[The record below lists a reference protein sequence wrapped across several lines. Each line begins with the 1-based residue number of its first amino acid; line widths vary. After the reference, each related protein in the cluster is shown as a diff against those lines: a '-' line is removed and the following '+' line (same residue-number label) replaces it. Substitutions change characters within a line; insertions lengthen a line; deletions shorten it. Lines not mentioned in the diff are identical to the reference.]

1 MNRRESALTVLRS
14 SCNMRGHLHDTSLI
28 DYPECADDQEGATM
42 PKKILRWG
50 GLAFLVFFVAYRPQ
64 SAANI
69 VSTVGGGL
77 LDLANGFGEFFSTV
91 FS

>member
-1 MNRRESALTVLRS
+1 
-14 SCNMRGHLHDTSLI
+14 
-28 DYPECADDQEGATM
+28 M

-64 SAANI
+64 SAAGI
-69 VSTVGGGL
+69 VSSIGGGL
-77 LDLANGFGEFFSTV
+77 IDIANGFGEFVSTV

>member
-1 MNRRESALTVLRS
+1 V
-14 SCNMRGHLHDTSLI
+14 
-28 DYPECADDQEGATM
+28 

-64 SAANI
+64 SAAGI
-69 VSTVGGGL
+69 VSSIGGGL
-77 LDLANGFGEFFSTV
+77 IDIANGFGEFVSTV

>member
-1 MNRRESALTVLRS
+1 
-14 SCNMRGHLHDTSLI
+14 
-28 DYPECADDQEGATM
+28 M

>member
-1 MNRRESALTVLRS
+1 
-14 SCNMRGHLHDTSLI
+14 
-28 DYPECADDQEGATM
+28 M

-50 GLAFLVFFVAYRPQ
+50 GLAFLVFFVAYRPE

-69 VSTVGGGL
+69 VSTVGGSL